1 MIKNN
6 NSQGYNKTRNY
17 RHSITEPGRDDDI
30 FSNIREKVNSGILSG
45 SFDSIIAKITK
56 IKSMRE
62 LSEFLR
68 FNSVDEL
75 YDFVDHAHTIPE
87 FKNVSNLLFD
97 ILQK

>member
-1 MIKNN
+1 MIQNN
-6 NSQGYNKTRNY
+6 HSRDFYKTRYY

-45 SFDSIIAKITK
+45 SFDSIISKITK
-56 IKSMRE
+56 IKSMSE

-68 FNSVDEL
+68 FNSVNEL
-75 YDFVDHAHTIPE
+75 YDFVDNAHTIPE
-87 FKNVSNLLFD
+87 FKIVSDLLID

>member
-1 MIKNN
+1 MIQNN
-6 NSQGYNKTRNY
+6 YSRDFYKTRYY

-30 FSNIREKVNSGILSG
+30 FVNIREKVNSGIFSD
-45 SFDSIIAKITK
+45 SFDNIIEKLTK

-62 LSEFLR
+62 LSEFLH

-75 YDFVDHAHTIPE
+75 YDLVDNAHTIPE
-87 FKNVSNLLFD
+87 FKIVSNLLSD